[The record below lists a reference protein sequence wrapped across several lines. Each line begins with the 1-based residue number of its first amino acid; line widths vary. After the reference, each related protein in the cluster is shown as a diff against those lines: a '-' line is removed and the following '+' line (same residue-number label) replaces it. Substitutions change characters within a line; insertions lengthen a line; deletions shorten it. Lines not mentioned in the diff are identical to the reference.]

1 MLDFINELISR
12 DQTVTV
18 HLNGTGTTLNGSFVK
33 ASDDALLLKHSQ
45 AACAA

>member
-18 HLNGTGTTLNGSFVK
+18 HLNGTGTTIFGYFVY
-33 ASDDALLLKHSQ
+33 S
-45 AACAA
+45 